1 MIDEEGRENVGRAN
15 RFVLFVLLSSVII
28 NNVARFLEVARIG
41 FEVMFVS
48 NEDLK
53 IEEFGNEENKR
64 LFFEGSEA
72 NFG

>member
-1 MIDEEGRENVGRAN
+1 M
-15 RFVLFVLLSSVII
+15 LFGLLSSVII

>member
-1 MIDEEGRENVGRAN
+1 M
-15 RFVLFVLLSSVII
+15 LFGLLSSVII

-41 FEVMFVS
+41 FEVMFFS

>member
-1 MIDEEGRENVGRAN
+1 M
-15 RFVLFVLLSSVII
+15 LFGLLSSVII

-53 IEEFGNEENKR
+53 IEEFENEENKR